1 MKKFLCTLLLAAAL
15 PAFAQERFASRP
27 VRLGA
32 EIEGGGPQRLDEFLR
47 APAEKWGAV
56 IKATGASGR

>member
-27 VRLGA
+27 VRPA
-32 EIEGGGPQRLDEFLR
+32 RPGGEM
-47 APAEKWGAV
+47 
-56 IKATGASGR
+56 GRGHQGDRR